1 MIYYDVTK
9 MGGAR
14 HKSGLMRV
22 TSRLMAALGSAVQP
36 VCWQRG
42 AWVDAARRPIRLQPS
57 DWVLTVELFG
67 GEERPGLREFI
78 AARPCRMAAVFH
90 DAIPLKLPH
99 VTWPHSVQRHPDYMK
114 LLAGFDRVWAISE
127 WSRSELTGFW
137 AWQGVKPRA
146 RVDVIALGAD
156 FDGSPRAKTSP
167 VSAGPASLLCVGIV
181 EPRKNHEFLL
191 TVAEEL
197 WRAGHDF
204 DLHIAGRV
212 NPHFGEPI
220 ARRIKGLAKREKR
233 LRFHGAASDATL
245 HALYASARAV
255 VFPTIAE
262 GCGLPLLEA
271 LWRGVPCV
279 CSDLAVLRE
288 NADAGG
294 CLTATMNDGA
304 DWERKLAHL
313 LSDESE
319 AARLRREAVARPL
332 PTWAETGEAL
342 RRELV

>member
-22 TSRLMAALGSAVQP
+22 TSRLLAALGPAVQP
-36 VCWQRG
+36 VSWQRG
-42 AWVDAARRPIRLQPS
+42 AWVDAARRPVALQPD
-57 DWVLTVELFG
+57 DWVLTVELFSG
-67 GEERPGLREFI
+67 AERPGLREFL
-78 AARPCRMAAVFH
+78 ATRPCRMAAVFH

-137 AWQGVKPRA
+137 AWQGVLPRA

-156 FDGSPRAKTSP
+156 FDGAVRAAATP
-167 VSAGPASLLCVGIV
+167 GPAGRRSLLCVGIV
-181 EPRKNHEFLL
+181 EPRKNHDFLL

-220 ARRIKGLAKREKR
+220 ARRIKALASRERR
-233 LRFHGAASDATL
+233 LHFHGAASDATL

-279 CSDLAVLRE
+279 CSDLPVLRE

-294 CLTATMNDGA
+294 CLTASLNDVA
-304 DWERKLAHL
+304 DWKLKLGRL
-313 LSDESE
+313 LSDEGES
-319 AARLRREAVARPL
+319 ARLRSEAGARPL
-332 PTWAETGEAL
+332 PTWAEAGRTL
-342 RRELV
+342 RRELS